1 MSNAVNGV
9 KDNKCFE
16 AVPVPVFAG
25 SDSVNVP
32 GNASTPRTITFTN
45 SGITVNSVAM
55 VSAQYNIGFQSGQI
69 TVQHCVAN
77 GVLVVYVTNTTGEDV
92 TVTVNA
98 AVY

>member
-16 AVPVPVFAG
+16 AVPVPVFVG

-32 GNASTPRTITFTN
+32 GNASTPRTITFTH
-45 SGITVNSVAM
+45 SGITLNSVAM

-98 AVY
+98 MVY

>member
-1 MSNAVNGV
+1 MANAVNGV

-16 AVPVPVFAG
+16 TVPVPVFVG
-25 SDSVNVP
+25 SDSVTVP
-32 GNASTPRTITFTN
+32 GNASTPRSIVFTN
-45 SGITVNSVAM
+45 SDITVNSVAM

-77 GVLVVYVTNTTGEDV
+77 GTLVVYVTNNTGEDV

-98 AVY
+98 SVY

>member
-16 AVPVPVFAG
+16 AVPVPVFVG

-32 GNASTPRTITFTN
+32 GNASTPRSITFTN

-69 TVQHCVAN
+69 EVQHCVTN
-77 GVLVVYVTNTTGEDV
+77 GTLVVYVTNNTGEDV